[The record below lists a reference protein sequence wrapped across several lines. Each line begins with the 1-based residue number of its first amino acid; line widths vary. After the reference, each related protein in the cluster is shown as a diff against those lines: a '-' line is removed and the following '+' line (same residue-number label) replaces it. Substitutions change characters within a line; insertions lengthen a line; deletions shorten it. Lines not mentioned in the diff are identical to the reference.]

1 MKKIKVLSFALVL
14 ALMLMGA
21 GYAAWSDNLIIN
33 TTVETGE
40 LNINFVKDVEHTKAK
55 GAEYVSP
62 TIEIV
67 DDNAH
72 VAKVALGNLYPGS
85 WAAFRIKGINCGT
98 IPAKIDNVQVSFS
111 GDEDLLPFLT
121 YEAGLTVDVDGDNI
135 MDNEISKFSGKL
147 QNIAEDFNERLTSL
161 RDVKLE
167 PYNKGNFYFNIPE
180 ADALDLDEDGY
191 KERYIIIRFAENT
204 PDTLENKTL
213 TFTLITNF
221 IQHN

>member
-40 LNINFVKDVEHTKAK
+40 LNINFVKDIEHTKAK

-67 DDNAH
+67 EDNLHLAQ
-72 VAKVALGNLYPGS
+72 VTLGNLYPGS

-98 IPAKIDNVQVSFS
+98 IPAKIDNVQVIFN

-121 YEAGLTVDVDGDNI
+121 YEAGLTIDADGDNVI
-135 MDNEISKFSGKL
+135 DNEISKFSGNL
-147 QNIAEDFNERLTSL
+147 RSIGEDFNERLNSL
-161 RDVKLE
+161 RNVNLE

-180 ADALDLDEDGY
+180 AEALDLDEDGD
-191 KERYIIIRFAENT
+191 KERYIIIHFAENA

-213 TFTLITNF
+213 TFTLVTNF
-221 IQHN
+221 IQYN